1 MNEFTI
7 KVDGKLEYTEI
18 GMSEDM
24 FSVEIGPS
32 VVIRAGWSD
41 RQQKFNISIK
51 KDGET
56 LITKSFK
63 NFDTVE
69 TAVKLATSTLTND
82 LIRGRDICFEN
93 LALDL
98 GLYTVFD

>member
-1 MNEFTI
+1 MNELTI
-7 KVDGKLEYTEI
+7 KVDGKLEYSEI
-18 GMSEDM
+18 GMSENM
-24 FSVEIGPS
+24 FSISIGPS
-32 VVIRAGWSD
+32 VVIRAGWFG
-41 RQQKFNISIK
+41 RQQKFNISIE

-69 TAVKLATSTLTND
+69 TAVKLATSVLTND
-82 LIRGRDICFEN
+82 LIRGRDTCFEN

-98 GLYTVFD
+98 DLYVVFD

>member
-1 MNEFTI
+1 MDEFTI
-7 KVDGKLEYTEI
+7 KVDGKLEHGEI
-18 GMSEDM
+18 EMSEGM
-24 FSVEIGPS
+24 FSASIGPS
-32 VVIRAGWSD
+32 VIIHAGWFG

-69 TAVKLATSTLTND
+69 TAVKLAVSTITND
-82 LIRGRDICFEN
+82 LIRGRDTCFEN

-98 GLYTVFD
+98 ELYVVVD